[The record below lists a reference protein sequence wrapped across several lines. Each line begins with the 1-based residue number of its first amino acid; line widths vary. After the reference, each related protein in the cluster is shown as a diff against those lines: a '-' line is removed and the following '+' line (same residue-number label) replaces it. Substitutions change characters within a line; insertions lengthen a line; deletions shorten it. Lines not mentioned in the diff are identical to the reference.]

1 MRSGTAYASDHT
13 DVSKVHTIHDSL
25 YCPNFFAV
33 MPYPEAMVKPMR
45 AELTRLGVTECTD
58 AEAVDAAFDDA
69 SDGTMLLVINS
80 VCGCAAGNARPAVA
94 MATQLDVQPDEYVT
108 VFAGQ
113 DLDATERAR
122 EHLAGIP
129 PSSPFMALFK
139 DGQPVYV
146 IERKHIE
153 GRSANAIAGDLKTA
167 FEAYCTGDEVPADAP
182 SAPNVGAS
190 GTPDVPSSFQSIS

>member
-1 MRSGTAYASDHT
+1 LDHAA
-13 DVSKVHTIHDSL
+13 VRKVHNVHDSL
-25 YCPNFFAV
+25 YYTNQPTI

-58 AEAVDAAFDDA
+58 AEAVDAAFDAA

-80 VCGCAAGNARPAVA
+80 VCGCAAGNARPAIA

-113 DLDATERAR
+113 DLEATERAR

-129 PSSPFMALFK
+129 PSSPFIALFK
-139 DGQPVYV
+139 EGQPVYV

-167 FEAYCTGDEVPADAP
+167 FEAYCTADDVPADAP
-182 SAPNVGAS
+182 SAPDVSASGAS
-190 GTPDVPSSFQSIS
+190 GVPSSFQSIS